1 MAITEKRVI
10 KIKKTKKKIY
20 FIAALKNVPQLAHL

>member
-1 MAITEKRVI
+1 MVMAETGVI
-10 KIKKTKKKIY
+10 KIKKRKKKSY